1 MGSEDLVGKKFGRLT
16 VVERLE
22 NDKSRK
28 SRWLCKCDCGNT
40 IIARGDHLRSGWHTQ
55 SCGCLHKEKSS
66 KANKTHGDTGKRLY
80 NIWTQMI
87 ARCDQP
93 HNERAKRDYHDRGI
107 TVCSEWHD
115 YPTFR
120 EWALENGYRD
130 DLSIDREDNDGN
142 YCPENCR
149 WADDDTQAN
158 NTSRNINIT
167 FNGKTMTL
175 KQWSKEIGVKYRTLS
190 QRILVLGWDID
201 RAFTEPVDKRYSHT
215 EWRQAV

>member
-1 MGSEDLVGKKFGRLT
+1 
-16 VVERLE
+16 
-22 NDKSRK
+22 
-28 SRWLCKCDCGNT
+28 
-40 IIARGDHLRSGWHTQ
+40 
-55 SCGCLHKEKSS
+55 
-66 KANKTHGDTGKRLY
+66 
-80 NIWTQMI
+80 MI